1 MKKIAAVVVTYN
13 NTEMLNNL
21 LVDLHNQTRPLDE
34 FIVIDNSITDTTKD
48 MITDKFS
55 DITYFRLT
63 GNQGSAGGFHEGL
76 KSALVNNDLIW
87 TLDDDVRLNNDSL
100 ESLLIDLESLNH
112 VKNIGV
118 IRSGGTIDSEGLPNE
133 MDMYTWRGTLF
144 IADAVKQVGLP
155 KKKYFIYGE
164 DLEYSIRLKKNG
176 FSLYWAPSSAIREVR
191 DEKTKKNVFG
201 INRKIYKD
209 SFRFYY
215 AFRNE
220 IYIYTRHWYP
230 VKLFKIFFYACKVL
244 LYIIFFD
251 KTNCFNKIYAITSG
265 IFDGI
270 RGRLGKN
277 INFIPS
283 KQPPTKSLALKQDST
298 F

>member
-1 MKKIAAVVVTYN
+1 M
-13 NTEMLNNL
+13 
-21 LVDLHNQTRPLDE
+21 
-34 FIVIDNSITDTTKD
+34 
-48 MITDKFS
+48 
-55 DITYFRLT
+55 
-63 GNQGSAGGFHEGL
+63 
-76 KSALVNNDLIW
+76 IW

-118 IRSGGTIDSEGLPNE
+118 IRSGGTIGSEGLPNE

-164 DLEYSIRLKKNG
+164 DLEHSIRLKKNG

-201 INRKIYKD
+201 INSRIYKD

-215 AFRNE
+215 LCP
-220 IYIYTRHWYP
+220 IY
-230 VKLFKIFFYACKVL
+230 FSE
-244 LYIIFFD
+244 
-251 KTNCFNKIYAITSG
+251 NNMS
-265 IFDGI
+265 
-270 RGRLGKN
+270 
-277 INFIPS
+277 FI
-283 KQPPTKSLALKQDST
+283 
-298 F
+298 